1 MNLQA
6 LESLRWRISDAY
18 MTAILDSR
26 ELDLRPSTKLVL
38 TNPRRIEIRVSSVRN
53 ERVPLGEPLVFTI
66 REAQTMGP
74 EILKRMLDHLSIASK
89 LNKLI

>member
-1 MNLQA
+1 MNLQD

-38 TNPRRIEIRVSSVRN
+38 TSPRRIEIRVSSVRDG
-53 ERVPLGEPLVFTI
+53 RVPLGEPLVFTI
-66 REAQTMGP
+66 QEARDMGSGVL
-74 EILKRMLDHLSIASK
+74 ERILDHLSIASK
-89 LNKLI
+89 LNKLL